1 MYFLQDPLIPCI
13 FHSNRFLFVLPK
25 RPRNKLLLAT
35 HGYCYAS
42 NGYHAFIINAHCDE
56 RTLCRTHIVLDA
68 HCVGRTFCW
77 LRICVLSSVYRTLLV
92 WFMSLIMYI
101 YHTYYIYCKIIHL
114 CLKRFFSYV
123 NNKIY
128 FFGNPSP

>member
-1 MYFLQDPLIPCI
+1 MYFLQDPLIPFI
-13 FHSNRFLFVLPK
+13 FYPNRFLFVLPK
-25 RPRNKLLLAT
+25 KPRNKLLLAT

-42 NGYHAFIINAHCDE
+42 NGYHAFIINSHCIG
-56 RTLCRTHIVLDA
+56 RTL
-68 HCVGRTFCW
+68 CW
-77 LRICVLSSVYRTLLV
+77 LRICVVSSVYRTLLL
-92 WFMSLIMYI
+92 WLMSLIMYI

-123 NNKIY
+123 DNKIY